1 VFQGLSK
8 LQNRLLRLFFI
19 LLTILVFEVG
29 FIIITPPVSAVD
41 KPNVVFILS
50 DDQPPDLLKTMSYTN
65 GRTDWVRFN
74 KAYLNNPLC
83 CPSRATLLTGQY
95 SHHHKVEENNLPS
108 QLDESNTLATWLKGA
123 GYKTGLIGKYFNG
136 YPFGRG
142 AYKPAGWDSWQ
153 AFVGEGQYYDYRLF
167 ENGTTRSYGSDVSHY
182 STDVL
187 SQKAVN
193 FINGSTSQPFFL
205 YFAPKAPH
213 GPFNVPTPR
222 HTNDPKCSAVGTSTW
237 DRPNFNEADV
247 TDKPNYIKNKA
258 LLNSSTER
266 THRKKQCEML
276 QSVDDGVRSI
286 FTALQNKGKLDNT
299 VVVYMT
305 DNGYANGSHRLAPKR
320 CEYEECVTTPLLI
333 RYPGTTGRQSNKLVS
348 NVDIASTVSQLAGA
362 TPQRKQDG
370 YSLVPFLQPTPPSQW
385 PTDSE
390 GLLLHYIGYGVAGDP
405 SPVPG
410 YWGIRQ
416 GKYKYVE
423 LSTGEKELYDL
434 QADPYELQNKAN
446 DPAYAL
452 AQATLANKL
461 QTLKNK

>member
-1 VFQGLSK
+1 MIQDLS
-8 LQNRLLRLFFI
+8 NFRGRLLRSFFI
-19 LLTILVFEVG
+19 LLTIIVFELG
-29 FIIITPPVSAVD
+29 FIIITPPVKAVD

-50 DDQPPDLLKTMSYTN
+50 DDQPPDLLKTMSFIN
-65 GRTDWVRFN
+65 GRSDWIRFN

-83 CPSRATLLTGQY
+83 CPSRATLLSGQY
-95 SHHHKVEENNLPS
+95 SHNHKVEENNLPG
-108 QLDESNTLATWLKGA
+108 QFDESNTLATWLKSA

-153 AFVGEGQYYDYRLF
+153 AFVGEGQYYNYRLY
-167 ENGTTRSYGSDVSHY
+167 ENGTTRTYGSDVSQY

-193 FINGSTSQPFFL
+193 YINASTSQPFFL
-205 YFAPKAPH
+205 YYVPKAPH
-213 GPFNVPTPR
+213 GPFDVPTPR
-222 HTNDPKCSAVGTSTW
+222 HANDPKCSAVGTSTW

-247 TDKPNYIKNKA
+247 SDKPSYIKNKA
-258 LLNSSTER
+258 MLNPSIER

-276 QSVDDGVRSI
+276 QSVDDGVKSI

-299 VVVYMT
+299 VIIYMT

-320 CEYEECVTTPLLI
+320 CEYEECITTPLLI
-333 RYPGTTGRQSNKLVS
+333 RYPGTKGRQSNKLVS
-348 NVDIASTVSQLAGA
+348 NVDIAPTVAQLAGA
-362 TPQRKQDG
+362 LPQRKQDG
-370 YSLVPFLQPTPPSQW
+370 YNLVPLLQPTPPSQW
-385 PTDSE
+385 PTDSA
-390 GLLLHYIGYGVAGDP
+390 GLLLHYIGYGVPGDP

-416 GKYKYVE
+416 GRYKYVE

-434 QADPYELQNKAN
+434 QADPYELQNQAN
-446 DPAYAL
+446 QPTYSIT
-452 AQATLANKL
+452 QATLANKL
-461 QTLKNK
+461 QSLKNK